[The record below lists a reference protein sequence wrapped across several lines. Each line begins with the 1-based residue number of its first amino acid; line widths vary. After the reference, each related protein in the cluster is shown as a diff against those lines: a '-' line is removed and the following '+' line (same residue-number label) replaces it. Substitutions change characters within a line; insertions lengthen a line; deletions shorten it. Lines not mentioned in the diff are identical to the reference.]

1 MYSYW
6 LIGKDPDAGR
16 DWGLEEKGTTRGW
29 DGWMAS
35 PTRWTWVWVNS
46 GSGWWT
52 GRPGV
57 LRFMGS
63 QRVGHDWAT
72 ELNWTEAIFFFC
84 IVIYLL
90 FIIFGRATS
99 SLPWGFAL
107 VAANR
112 DCSSLWCMGFSLR
125 CLFLLQSVGLG
136 CAGFRSC
143 CSWAQELWL
152 PASRAETQLLWQRLS
167 CSMAYGGFPDQG
179 STLCL
184 LHWQADSLALSH

>member
-1 MYSYW
+1 MRW
-6 LIGKDPDAGR
+6 LDGITASMGMSLSKLREWVMDREAWRAAIHGVAKSR
-16 DWGLEEKGTTRGW
+16 TRLSDW
-29 DGWMAS
+29 
-35 PTRWTWVWVNS
+35 
-46 GSGWWT
+46 
-52 GRPGV
+52 
-57 LRFMGS
+57 
-63 QRVGHDWAT
+63 T
-72 ELNWTEAIFFFC
+72 ELNWSYFFLL
-84 IVIYLL
+84 YSYL